1 MDVVDVGTF
10 FLIPCRLPDDTL
22 NDRVQLKIELAHNPL
37 LVYVELAEDIK
48 LELAINFRCF
58 SF

>member
-1 MDVVDVGTF
+1 MDVVDVGSF
-10 FLIPCRLPDDTL
+10 FLMPSRLPEDTL
-22 NDRVQLKIELAHNPL
+22 NNRVELKIELAHDPL
-37 LVYVELAEDIK
+37 LVYVELAEEIK

>member
-1 MDVVDVGTF
+1 MDVVDVGAL
-10 FLIPCRLPDDTL
+10 FLIACRLPDDTL